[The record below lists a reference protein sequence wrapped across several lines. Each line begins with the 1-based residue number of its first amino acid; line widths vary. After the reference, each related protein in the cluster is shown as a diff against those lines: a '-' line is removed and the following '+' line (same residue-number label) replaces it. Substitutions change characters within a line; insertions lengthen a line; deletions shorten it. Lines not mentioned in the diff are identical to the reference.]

1 MKGWLEALLR
11 ALPCPSFTISQF
23 FFWFSRFMKMRYWA
37 WSSWMPFFLEAKP
50 SKYIYTD
57 CAWNKCILFREK
69 KNLIRGRSLSKL
81 FLIWAIFS
89 PNLLIHRC
97 LKSSIYSF
105 SDLRICSY
113 KLNYFIIFIST
124 MLPEF
129 IWFPGALGIPACPI
143 LRKVGSWACQLITC
157 SELRRL
163 ACRPSI

>member
-81 FLIWAIFS
+81 FLIWATFFQIYLYIVVW
-89 PNLLIHRC
+89 NLPYIPLVIC
-97 LKSSIYSF
+97 VSAPTNSITLSF
-105 SDLRICSY
+105 SYPQCFQSSFGFQVHWGYPLAP
-113 KLNYFIIFIST
+113 F
-124 MLPEF
+124 
-129 IWFPGALGIPACPI
+129 
-143 LRKVGSWACQLITC
+143 
-157 SELRRL
+157 SEK
-163 ACRPSI
+163 